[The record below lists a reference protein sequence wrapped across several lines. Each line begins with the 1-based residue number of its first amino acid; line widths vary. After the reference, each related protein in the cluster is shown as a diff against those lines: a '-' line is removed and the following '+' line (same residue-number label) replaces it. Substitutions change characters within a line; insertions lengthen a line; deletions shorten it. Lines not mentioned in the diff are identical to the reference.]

1 MSVYRD
7 KVLACWLGKNIG
19 GTLGAPREGQK
30 HVHDLDF
37 YDPVPREPTGNDDL
51 DFQLVWLK
59 MLEERGVHPRLS
71 DFADYWVRYLSAYP
85 WNEYGFCRRNLERGL
100 LPPISG
106 GFENYFVDEMGSSVR
121 SEIWA
126 CIAPGDP
133 QLAAAMSWKDAVL
146 DHAGGEGVYGE
157 MFWAAVQSA
166 AFVVRDTRTLIRI
179 GLRMIPESCGIARI
193 VREALWC
200 WENGVRWAE
209 ARERIATRFGH
220 YQPCHTAPNTGF
232 IALGW
237 LYGSD
242 YGDCLC
248 KAVNCGYDTDSTG
261 ATLGALLG
269 IRDGTRGVP
278 AKWRKP
284 VGDSIVLHK
293 FTGKF
298 DAPETLKELTDRT
311 AALAEQCLA
320 TRSETASF
328 RRTGK
333 PPEAELSVLFR
344 NELALAA
351 LRQDIHAGVAADRDL
366 EIAFHYGGEPVL
378 SPGLART
385 FSVSFTQPAASDVAS
400 GFIPDVRSSDAASG
414 FVHDV
419 QSVTVKVPTGW
430 KVSPVKAAAH
440 RWHFTIL
447 ASRIPP
453 RNSISV
459 AAKVKGQRYRASFT
473 LLGPEEAIGYPAGA
487 NVPTCPRCGA
497 WERACICPVR

>member
-1 MSVYRD
+1 
-7 KVLACWLGKNIG
+7 
-19 GTLGAPREGQK
+19 
-30 HVHDLDF
+30 
-37 YDPVPREPTGNDDL
+37 
-51 DFQLVWLK
+51 
-59 MLEERGVHPRLS
+59 
-71 DFADYWVRYLSAYP
+71 
-85 WNEYGFCRRNLERGL
+85 
-100 LPPISG
+100 
-106 GFENYFVDEMGSSVR
+106 
-121 SEIWA
+121 
-126 CIAPGDP
+126 
-133 QLAAAMSWKDAVL
+133 
-146 DHAGGEGVYGE
+146 
-157 MFWAAVQSA
+157 
-166 AFVVRDTRTLIRI
+166 
-179 GLRMIPESCGIARI
+179 
-193 VREALWC
+193 
-200 WENGVRWAE
+200 
-209 ARERIATRFGH
+209 
-220 YQPCHTAPNTGF
+220 
-232 IALGW
+232 
-237 LYGSD
+237 
-242 YGDCLC
+242 
-248 KAVNCGYDTDSTG
+248 
-261 ATLGALLG
+261 
-269 IRDGTRGVP
+269 VP

-333 PPEAELSVLFR
+333 PPEGELSVLFR

-378 SPGLART
+378 SPGIART

-400 GFIPDVRSSDAASG
+400 GFVP
-414 FVHDV
+414 DV

-430 KVSPVKAAAH
+430 KVSPVKAAAQ

-473 LLGPEEAIGYPAGA
+473 VLGPEEAIGYPAGA